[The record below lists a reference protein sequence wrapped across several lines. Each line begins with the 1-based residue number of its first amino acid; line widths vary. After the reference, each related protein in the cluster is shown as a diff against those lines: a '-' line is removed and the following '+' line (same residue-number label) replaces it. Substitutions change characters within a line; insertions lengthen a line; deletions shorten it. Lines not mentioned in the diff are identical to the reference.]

1 MNDKFDFDA
10 AIESLIASMDAVSV
24 SYAEMVAAE
33 SACDEAA
40 KIMHD
45 CQLALES
52 IQNHGMNAV
61 NMSLCNGA
69 DHALDRALGLRDLS
83 IESLEALDAE
93 AKKLLEQKYV
103 AGLEGAVGDAVKNFV
118 AKVKEFI
125 ARVTQWIKDF
135 LMSEARVTKIVQELV
150 KAGIK
155 DLDPDKMVVALSKK
169 NADFLDKGIRDA
181 VKNVVICSSDPSR
194 YGSAEVVSEFM
205 DGEVKM
211 PKLNKE
217 HGSVEQLGWDKN
229 GLTESAKKY
238 CEIAVKDEVSKI
250 WKVIAQRAL
259 KDASE
264 YCQREE
270 GRDILHSEEVTASRN
285 AARAAAHF
293 IALYGKMLHALGMT
307 IITVSKAQT
316 DHAKTPE
323 ERADIKVSGPA
334 YDK

>member
-1 MNDKFDFDA
+1 MNNKFDFDA

-45 CQLALES
+45 CKLALES
-52 IQNHGMNAV
+52 IQNHGMNAA
-61 NMSLCNGA
+61 NMSLCNGT

-150 KAGIK
+150 KTGIK

-169 NADFLDKGIRDA
+169 NADFLDKGIRDT
-181 VKNVVICSSDPSR
+181 VKNVVMCSSDPNR
-194 YGSAEVVSEFM
+194 YGSAEVVVAFM

-217 HGSVEQLGWDKN
+217 HASIGQLGWDKN

-238 CEIAVKDEVSKI
+238 CEIAVKDDISRL
-250 WKVIAQRAL
+250 WKVIAQRAV
-259 KDASE
+259 KDMQIA
-264 YCQREE
+264 EE
-270 GRDILHSEEVTASRN
+270 RCVAHEEERIVARN
-285 AARAAAHF
+285 ATRAAAHF

-307 IITVSKAQT
+307 IITVSKAQI